1 MCIKDWENKSYVYL
15 NKAIAVQTN
24 NATSFGA
31 CQQDSEAE
39 DLICED
45 FSDEKYSLTAMN
57 MERFLFPMQ
66 QCERK
71 QIICHSC

>member
-1 MCIKDWENKSYVYL
+1 M
-15 NKAIAVQTN
+15 QTN
-24 NATSFGA
+24 DATSCGA
-31 CQQDSEAE
+31 CQQDPESE

-57 MERFLFPMQ
+57 MERFLFPKQ
-66 QCERK
+66 QYERK